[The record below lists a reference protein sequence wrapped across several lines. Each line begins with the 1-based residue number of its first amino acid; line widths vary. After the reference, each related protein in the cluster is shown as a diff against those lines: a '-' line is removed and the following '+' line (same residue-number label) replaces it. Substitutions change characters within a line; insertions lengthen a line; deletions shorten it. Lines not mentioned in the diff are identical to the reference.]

1 MPTYGNNLFKG
12 AAGYYAAYRPVYPST
27 LIRTLVDEFSLDG
40 EGNILDLGCGPGT
53 MTVRLADWA
62 ERTVGIDT
70 EPEMIEEAERIH
82 SMIRN
87 GQVEWFAGTWAEYK
101 MTNPHRFKL
110 VTIAKAFH
118 WMDRDSI
125 LEDLYDRVEA
135 EGGIAII
142 DNYEPDRKLEP
153 WQEVLDAII
162 RKWYGQERRAG
173 DSTYTHP
180 VERHETII
188 RRSRFTY
195 EEITL
200 PPYTIHWT
208 IESILGNLYSTSY
221 GAKRFLGDNIIPFE
235 QEVKLALEGLAPFTE
250 PATLSMK
257 IARK

>member
-1 MPTYGNNLFKG
+1 MPTYGKNVFKG
-12 AAGYYAAYRPVYPST
+12 ASGYYASYRPVYPSL
-27 LIRTLVDEFSLDG
+27 LIRTLMDEFSLDG

-53 MTVRLADWA
+53 MAVRLADWA

-70 EPEMIEEAERIH
+70 EPEMIQEAKRIH
-82 SMIRN
+82 SVIRN
-87 GQVEWFAGTWAEYK
+87 GQVEWFTGTWEKYK
-101 MTNPHRFKL
+101 AANHLRFKL

-118 WMDRDSI
+118 WMDRDGI
-125 LEDLYDRVEA
+125 LEALYDRVEGG
-135 EGGIAII
+135 GGIAII
-142 DNYEPDRKLEP
+142 DDYVPERKREP
-153 WQEVLDAII
+153 WQEELDAII

-173 DSTYTHP
+173 NSTYTHP
-180 VERHETII
+180 VERHEAII

-221 GAKRFLGDNIIPFE
+221 GAIRFLGDNIVPFE
-235 QEVKLALEGLAPFTE
+235 EEVKLALEGLAPYTE
-250 PATLSMK
+250 PVTLSMK

>member
-1 MPTYGNNLFKG
+1 M
-12 AAGYYAAYRPVYPST
+12 
-27 LIRTLVDEFSLDG
+27 LD
-40 EGNILDLGCGPGT
+40 T
-53 MTVRLADWA
+53 
-62 ERTVGIDT
+62 
-70 EPEMIEEAERIH
+70 
-82 SMIRN
+82 
-87 GQVEWFAGTWAEYK
+87 
-101 MTNPHRFKL
+101 
-110 VTIAKAFH
+110 
-118 WMDRDSI
+118 
-125 LEDLYDRVEA
+125 
-135 EGGIAII
+135 
-142 DNYEPDRKLEP
+142 
-153 WQEVLDAII
+153 II

-188 RRSRFTY
+188 RRSCFTY